1 MRVLATCLM
10 ALVLFAGSS
19 AKAAGDNDKDA
30 AAPAATTPAATTATA
45 VAASAATTAA
55 ATPAAPANASEA
67 RVESELQQL
76 RDLLEAQGKQFQEQN
91 ELLKEQLK
99 GQEEKTRALEEQL
112 NAVSG
117 AGGGSAAASVAAVPV
132 AIGPAPGLV
141 SGSATSGAALT
152 STNSASGDDQ
162 DGPVSLHF
170 KGVTLTPGGFM
181 EGAAVWRQKG
191 LSADMVTPFN
201 TIPFPGAS
209 QSQLSEYNVSG
220 RQSRISMLV
229 EGKLSHAKIG
239 GYYETDF
246 LGTGITSNYTES
258 NSYVLRQR
266 QFWGQAAFD
275 NGWTFTGGQ
284 MWSLIAETRHGV
296 DNRSEALPMVID
308 GQYHVGYSWAR
319 QPGFRVSKDFGN
331 KLWLA
336 FAVENAETTLTEHGG
351 NANFLVG
358 QFGGSGGLLNPVANY
373 AFTTAP
379 DFVFKAAWEPG
390 WGHYEVFGVVST
402 FRDRVFPCEP
412 VEAGTPCLGGVTA
425 GGTAL
430 GAFNDHRAGGGIGA
444 NARVPLFNKK
454 VDAALHFLG
463 GDGIGRYGSAT
474 LADVTVRPD
483 GTLAPIRNFQA
494 LGSLEFHATPKL
506 DIYAYV
512 GGEYDA
518 RTAYVKSGTV
528 PNEGYGAIG
537 FPNFGCFTEAPPGSA
552 TSTATGVGGAA
563 GFVPGSLANCT
574 GDTRNIIEGTLGFWY
589 RFYKGPRG
597 TVQWGEQYSYIDR
610 NTWSGAGATA
620 GTFAAPHGVENMVM
634 TSFRYY
640 LP

>member
-1 MRVLATCLM
+1 MLRVQKLKEECMRALVTFLM
-10 ALVLFAGSS
+10 ALVLLAGSS
-19 AKAAGDNDKDA
+19 ATAAGTNDKDA
-30 AAPAATTPAATTATA
+30 AAPATASATA
-45 VAASAATTAA
+45 PTTATTAA
-55 ATPAAPANASEA
+55 APASPAEA

-76 RDLLEAQGKQFQEQN
+76 RELLEAQGKQFQEQN

-99 GQEEKTRALEEQL
+99 GEEEKTRALEEQV
-112 NAVSG
+112 NAVSTA
-117 AGGGSAAASVAAVPV
+117 AGGAAVASTVAAPATIGPV
-132 AIGPAPGLV
+132 ASSAPN
-141 SGSATSGAALT
+141 SATSGAAT
-152 STNSASGDDQ
+152 GAANSESAEDADEPLSIR
-162 DGPVSLHF
+162 F

-181 EGAAVWRQKG
+181 EGAAVWRQRG

-209 QSQLSEYNVSG
+209 QSQLSEFNVSG

-229 EGKLSHAKIG
+229 EGKLSHVKIG

-296 DNRSEALPMVID
+296 DNRSEVLPMVID
-308 GQYHVGYSWAR
+308 AQYHVGYSWAR
-319 QPGFRVSKDFGN
+319 QPGFRVSKSFGN
-331 KLWLA
+331 KIWLA
-336 FAVENAETTLTEHGG
+336 AAVENAESTLTEHGG
-351 NANFLVG
+351 NGNFLVG

-379 DFVFKAAWEPG
+379 DFVFKAAFEPG
-390 WGHYEVFGVVST
+390 WGHYEIFGVMST

-412 VEAGTPCLGGVTA
+412 VAAGAPCLGGATA

-430 GAFNDHRAGGGIGA
+430 GAFNDRRGGGGIGA
-444 NARVPLFNKK
+444 NARVPLFHKK

-483 GTLAPIRNFQA
+483 GTLAPIRNFQS

-518 RTAYVKSGTV
+518 RTAYIKSGTV

-537 FPNFGCFTEAPPGSA
+537 FANFGCFTETVPGST

-597 TVQWGEQYSYIDR
+597 TVQGGEQYSYMDR

>member
-1 MRVLATCLM
+1 MRVLVICWLAI
-10 ALVLFAGSS
+10 ALFAGGS
-19 AKAAGDNDKDA
+19 AKAAADNDHDA
-30 AAPAATTPAATTATA
+30 SPNAATSTT
-45 VAASAATTAA
+45 A
-55 ATPAAPANASEA
+55 ATPAAAAAASPEET

-76 RDLLEAQGKQFQEQN
+76 RSLLEAQGKQFQEQN

-112 NAVSG
+112 SVVTA
-117 AGGGSAAASVAAVPV
+117 AAGGSAVASTVAVAAP
-132 AIGPAPGLV
+132 IGPVPASAPV
-141 SGSATSGAALT
+141 SATGGAPMAAA
-152 STNSASGDDQ
+152 NSPSADDQ
-162 DGPVSLHF
+162 DSPVSLHF

-181 EGAAVWRQKG
+181 AGENVWRQKG

-209 QSQLSEYNVSG
+209 QSRLSEFNMSG

-229 EGKLSHAKIG
+229 EGKLSGVKIG

-275 NGWTFTGGQ
+275 SGWTFTGGQ
-284 MWSLIAETRHGV
+284 MWSLVTETRHGT
-296 DNRSEALPMVID
+296 DNRTEALPMVID
-308 GQYHVGYSWAR
+308 GQYHVGFSWAR
-319 QPGFRVSKDFGN
+319 QPGVRISRDFGN

-336 FAVENAETTLTEHGG
+336 LSAENAETTLTQHEA
-351 NANFLVG
+351 NANFLIG
-358 QFGGSGGLLNPVANY
+358 QFGGSAGLLNPTANY

-379 DFVFKAAWEPG
+379 DFVVKAVFEPG
-390 WGHYEVFGVVST
+390 WGHYEIFGVAST
-402 FRDRVFPCEP
+402 FRDRVFPCEAIA
-412 VEAGTPCLGGVTA
+412 AGTPCLGGLTA

-430 GAFNDHRAGGGIGA
+430 GAFNDHRPGGGIGA
-444 NARVPLFNKK
+444 NARVPLFHKK

-474 LADVTVRPD
+474 LSDVTVRPD
-483 GTLAPIRNFQA
+483 GTLAPIRNFQS
-494 LGSLEFHATPKL
+494 LGTLEFHATQKL
-506 DIYAYV
+506 DLYAYV

-518 RTAYVKSGTV
+518 RTAYIKSGTV

-537 FPNFGCFTEAPPGSA
+537 LPNFGCFTEAVPGSA
-552 TSTATGVGGAA
+552 TSTATGVGGEA
-563 GFVPGSLANCT
+563 GFVPGSLADCT

-610 NTWSGAGATA
+610 NTWSGAGATT
-620 GTFAAPHGVENMVM
+620 GTTDAPHGVENMVM

>member
-10 ALVLFAGSS
+10 AFVLFAGSS
-19 AKAAGDNDKDA
+19 VKAAGGDDKDA
-30 AAPAATTPAATTATA
+30 ATAAAT
-45 VAASAATTAA
+45 ASAATTTSATTTAPVASAA
-55 ATPAAPANASEA
+55 AAAPASPAEA

-112 NAVSG
+112 SAVSA
-117 AGGGSAAASVAAVPV
+117 AGGSTAVASTIAVPV
-132 AIGPAPGLV
+132 AIGPNTGLA
-141 SGSATSGAALT
+141 SGSATSSAGMSAA
-152 STNSASGDDQ
+152 NSPSAEDPDE
-162 DGPVSLHF
+162 PVSLHF

-181 EGAAVWRQKG
+181 AGESVWRQKG

-209 QSQLSEYNVSG
+209 QSQLSEFNMSG

-229 EGKLSHAKIG
+229 EGKLSHVKIG

-275 NGWTFTGGQ
+275 SGWTVTGGQ
-284 MWSLIAETRHGV
+284 MWSLITETRHGV
-296 DNRSEALPMVID
+296 DNRTEALPMVID
-308 GQYHVGYSWAR
+308 GQYHVGFSWAR
-319 QPGFRVSKDFGN
+319 QPGVRVSKDFGN
-331 KLWLA
+331 RLWLA
-336 FAVENAETTLTEHGG
+336 FAVENAETTLTEHEA
-351 NANFLVG
+351 NLNFLVG

-379 DFVFKAAWEPG
+379 DFIFKAAFEPG
-390 WGHYEVFGVVST
+390 WGHYEIFGVVST
-402 FRDRVFPCEP
+402 FRDRVFPCEA
-412 VEAGTPCLGGVTA
+412 VAAGTPCLGGLTA

-430 GAFNDHRAGGGIGA
+430 GAFNDRRPGGGIGA
-444 NARVPLFNKK
+444 NARVPLFHKR

-463 GDGIGRYGSAT
+463 GDGTGRYGSAT
-474 LADVTVRPD
+474 LADVTARPD
-483 GTLAPIRNFQA
+483 GTLAPIRNFQS
-494 LGSLEFHATPKL
+494 LGTLEFHATPKL
-506 DIYAYV
+506 DVYTYV

-518 RTAYVKSGTV
+518 RTAYIKSGTV

-537 FPNFGCFTEAPPGSA
+537 FPNFGCFTEPVPGSS
-552 TSTATGVGGAA
+552 TSTATGVGGAT
-563 GFVPGSLANCT
+563 GFVPGELADCT

-620 GTFAAPHGVENMVM
+620 GTTAAPHGVENMVM

>member
-1 MRVLATCLM
+1 MRILVTFWMAFVL
-10 ALVLFAGSS
+10 LFAGSS
-19 AKAAGDNDKDA
+19 AKAAGANDKDA
-30 AAPAATTPAATTATA
+30 AAPATAPSAATTPAT
-45 VAASAATTAA
+45 ATTAA
-55 ATPAAPANASEA
+55 APPATPAEA

-91 ELLKEQLK
+91 ELLKEQLQ
-99 GQEEKTRALEEQL
+99 GEEEKTRALEEQL
-112 NAVSG
+112 SAVS
-117 AGGGSAAASVAAVPV
+117 AAEGSAAVLSTIATPV
-132 AIGPAPGLV
+132 AIGPVASSAPK
-141 SGSATSGAALT
+141 SATTEAPTSAA
-152 STNSASGDDQ
+152 NSPPAEDADE
-162 DGPVSLHF
+162 PLCIRF
-170 KGVTLTPGGFM
+170 KGITLTPGGFM

-191 LSADMVTPFN
+191 LSADVVTPFN

-209 QSQLSEYNVSG
+209 QSQLSEFNVSG

-229 EGKLSHAKIG
+229 EGELSHVKIG

-308 GQYHVGYSWAR
+308 GQYHVGFSWAR
-319 QPGFRVSKDFGN
+319 QPGFRVSKSFGN
-331 KLWLA
+331 KIWLA
-336 FAVENAETTLTEHGG
+336 AAVENAETTLTEHGG
-351 NANFLVG
+351 NGNFLVG

-379 DFVFKAAWEPG
+379 DFVFKAAFEPG
-390 WGHYEVFGVVST
+390 WGHYEIFGVVNT

-412 VEAGTPCLGGVTA
+412 VAAGAPCLGGATA

-430 GAFNDHRAGGGIGA
+430 GAFNDHRPGGGIGA
-444 NARVPLFNKK
+444 NARVPLFHKK

-483 GTLAPIRNFQA
+483 GTLAPIRNFQS
-494 LGSLEFHATPKL
+494 LGTLEFHATSKL
-506 DIYAYV
+506 DIYTYV

-518 RTAYVKSGTV
+518 RTAYIKSGTV

-537 FPNFGCFTEAPPGSA
+537 FANFGCFTEPVPGSD
-552 TSTATGVGGAA
+552 TSTATGVGGAT
-563 GFVPGSLANCT
+563 GFVPGTLANCT
-574 GDTRNIIEGTLGFWY
+574 GDTRNILEGSLGFWY

-597 TVQWGEQYSYIDR
+597 TVQWGEQYSYMDR

-620 GTFAAPHGVENMVM
+620 GTFAAPHGVEDMVM

>member
-1 MRVLATCLM
+1 M

-19 AKAAGDNDKDA
+19 AKAAGGNDKDA
-30 AAPAATTPAATTATA
+30 AAPAATALASPA
-45 VAASAATTAA
+45 
-55 ATPAAPANASEA
+55 EA

-76 RDLLEAQGKQFQEQN
+76 RDLLEAQGKQFQEQSD
-91 ELLKEQLK
+91 LLKEQLK

-112 NAVSG
+112 NAVSA
-117 AGGGSAAASVAAVPV
+117 AGGGSAVASAAAVPM
-132 AIGPAPGLV
+132 AIGPTPGLA
-141 SGSATSGAALT
+141 SSSATSSAALT
-152 STNSASGDDQ
+152 ATNSSSADDQ

-209 QSQLSEYNVSG
+209 QAQLSEYNVSG

-229 EGKLSHAKIG
+229 EGKLSHVKIG

-284 MWSLIAETRHGV
+284 MWSLIAETRHGT
-296 DNRSEALPMVID
+296 DNRTEALPMVID
-308 GQYHVGYSWAR
+308 GQYHVGFSWAR

-336 FAVENAETTLTEHGG
+336 FAVENAETTLTEHEG

-390 WGHYEVFGVVST
+390 WGHYEIFGVVST

-412 VEAGTPCLGGVTA
+412 ITAGTPCLGGATA

-430 GAFNDHRAGGGIGA
+430 GAFNDRRPGGGIGA
-444 NARVPLFNKK
+444 NARVPLFHKK

-483 GTLAPIRNFQA
+483 GTLAPIRNFQS
-494 LGSLEFHATPKL
+494 LGTLEFHATPKL
-506 DIYAYV
+506 DIYTYV

-518 RTAYVKSGTV
+518 RTAYIKSGTV
-528 PNEGYGAIG
+528 PNEGYGAVG
-537 FPNFGCFTEAPPGSA
+537 FANFGCFTEPDPGSS
-552 TSTATGVGGAA
+552 TSTATGVGGAT
-563 GFVPGSLANCT
+563 GFVPGTLANCT
-574 GDTRNIIEGTLGFWY
+574 GDTRNVIEGTLGFWY

-620 GTFAAPHGVENMVM
+620 GTFGAPHGVENMVM